1 METCQYLSKNCVKS
15 VDGMQTYRNTLVVHM
30 TKWYNYKNIIRDKRG
45 ETVKQDEILDVL
57 KDTAMKAGEI
67 IMEIYQSDFTVG
79 YKEDMSPLTVA
90 DKKANEYIVSVLSK
104 KFPEYAL
111 LSEELKDDKKRREN
125 DYCFIVDPLDG
136 TKEFIKRNGQFTVNI
151 ALVYQQRPMVGV
163 IYVPV
168 SKDLYYASVESG
180 AYKLD
185 GDTQNLKKLHVSNKT
200 EKLIWV
206 GSKSHSSEKE
216 SNLIRAHKS
225 QIIEVV
231 SVGSS
236 LKGCLVAEQKADIY
250 YRFGLTCEWDT
261 AAMHCIAEQAG
272 AIVRQ
277 MDHSELLYNRDNTL
291 NEKGFYIVNHVN
303 NIW

>member
-1 METCQYLSKNCVKS
+1 M
-15 VDGMQTYRNTLVVHM
+15 
-30 TKWYNYKNIIRDKRG
+30 YNGNAA
-45 ETVKQDEILDVL
+45 QDEILEIL
-57 KDTAMKAGEI
+57 KETAVRAGEI
-67 IMEIYQSDFTVG
+67 IMEIYESDFIVG
-79 YKEDMSPLTVA
+79 YKEDKSPLTLA

-136 TKEFIKRNGQFTVNI
+136 TKEFVKRNGEFTVNI
-151 ALVYQQRPMVGV
+151 ALVYRQHPIVGV

-168 SKDLYYASVESG
+168 SKDLYYASVEGG
-180 AYKLD
+180 AYKLE
-185 GDTQNLKKLHVSNKT
+185 GNSQSLKKLRVSDKT

-216 SNLIRAHKS
+216 ADLIKAHEF
-225 QIIEVV
+225 QIAEVV

-277 MDHSELLYNRDNTL
+277 MDNSELLYNRENTL
-291 NEKGFYIVNHVN
+291 NEKGFYIVNHAN
-303 NIW
+303 NVWL